1 MARSDRLELDRADVS
16 FAPVVTIS
24 RPRRK
29 VAPEPPAHDLEPR
42 RFGRRWLTPLSFIL
56 VWAAIALLWEALVAG
71 GWLNGRIL
79 PPPSVLIAYLL
90 NGQLSAGIGS
100 NRVTYFHAILD
111 TLLRVLAGFIIGLCG
126 ALAVAS
132 LVWAGRPAR
141 ALLLP
146 LAQTIAPIAP
156 VAWIP
161 LAISLM
167 GIGSGAAVFVVVL
180 AIFGG
185 VCASA
190 VAAFDAV
197 PSEYIKSARL
207 LGARGPRL
215 WLRVVLPAAAP
226 ALVTIARMSFF
237 GAWMAVLAGE
247 MAGISSGLGALI
259 MLGQQQFNMKLVMV
273 GIITIGAL
281 GFVIDRLLMALGGW
295 IVWWERRTPGSDK
308 P

>member
-1 MARSDRLELDRADVS
+1 MARSERLDLEPAAVP
-16 FAPVVTIS
+16 FAPPVTIS

-29 VAPEPPAHDLEPR
+29 ETAASPVHEAQRER
-42 RFGRRWLTPLSFIL
+42 SGQGWLTPLSFIL
-56 VWAAIALLWEALVAG
+56 VWAAIALSWEVCVAW

-79 PPPSVLIAYLL
+79 PPPSVLITYVW

-100 NRVTYFHAILD
+100 NRVTYVHAIVD
-111 TLLRVLAGFIIGLCG
+111 TLLRVLTGFLIGLCA

-132 LVWAGRPAR
+132 CVWAGRPAR
-141 ALLLP
+141 AFLLP

-167 GIGSGAAVFVVVL
+167 GIGSGAAIFVVVL

-190 VAAFDAV
+190 VAAFDSV

-215 WLRVVLPAAAP
+215 WFRVVLPAAAP

-247 MAGISSGLGALI
+247 MAGITSGLGALI

-281 GFVIDRLLMALGGW
+281 GFVIDRLLLALGRR
-295 IVWWERRTPGSDK
+295 IVWWERGAPGAD
-308 P
+308 PR